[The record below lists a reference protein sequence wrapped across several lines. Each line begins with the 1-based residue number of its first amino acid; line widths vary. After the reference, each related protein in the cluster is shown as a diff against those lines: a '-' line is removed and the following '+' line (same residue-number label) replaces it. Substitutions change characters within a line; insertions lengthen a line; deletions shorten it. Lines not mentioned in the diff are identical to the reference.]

1 MENDGGL
8 ARSGAVALTALP
20 TWEQVLPAQHGMILN
35 YLRFPD
41 DGVDIIQCTLD
52 WAVPLELDCIEA
64 AWRTVVRRHSI
75 LRTAFR
81 LDGSD
86 GLIQVVDPDAPIDF
100 RCLDLPQPLGEPDHP
115 FESFLL
121 ADRRE
126 RFDVTKGPL
135 IRLTVVR
142 RVSSDEQPFAAD
154 GQAYRAVLTF
164 HHALLDGRSL
174 RLLVDDVSAVY
185 AALRDGQAESN
196 RPRPEF
202 QAFVRWWHMTDD
214 PSASEQFW
222 TGYLADTV
230 LPRPMPGYLGG
241 PVAGAAEPMTVET
254 VLSRADSELIRQA
267 AKAVGLNSSTMISA
281 ALALLRA
288 RYGGVSDIVLA
299 VTRSCRRDS
308 VEGADDMIGLLINT
322 VPLRVKLEER
332 RPVRDLL
339 TAVNDSIRQIRRHQR
354 TPMGSALAWAGLPAD
369 TTLVDCLVMFDRHR
383 LQVGL
388 PDGEAAPTA
397 ARLDRLPSY
406 PLTVLTF
413 DEPAIHLSLI
423 CDRHRFAAGSVSRML
438 DQLRATLIEFASK
451 LDVPLAELDLG
462 RAAEAEILASWN
474 RTPGGYRSDA
484 TIPALFAAQV
494 SRDPD
499 ATAVVAGAARVSY
512 AELDRRSNALAWL
525 LRGARRGC
533 RRAGRRG
540 DRARPRPHHRPA
552 GGAEGRRCLPAD
564 RGGHPGNP
572 GRRHDRRRRGQA
584 GARHGADRRRDTRT
598 RRRRG
603 GPGR

>member
-1 MENDGGL
+1 
-8 ARSGAVALTALP
+8 
-20 TWEQVLPAQHGMILN
+20 
-35 YLRFPD
+35 
-41 DGVDIIQCTLD
+41 
-52 WAVPLELDCIEA
+52 
-64 AWRTVVRRHSI
+64 
-75 LRTAFR
+75 
-81 LDGSD
+81 
-86 GLIQVVDPDAPIDF
+86 
-100 RCLDLPQPLGEPDHP
+100 
-115 FESFLL
+115 
-121 ADRRE
+121 
-126 RFDVTKGPL
+126 
-135 IRLTVVR
+135 
-142 RVSSDEQPFAAD
+142 
-154 GQAYRAVLTF
+154 
-164 HHALLDGRSL
+164 
-174 RLLVDDVSAVY
+174 
-185 AALRDGQAESN
+185 
-196 RPRPEF
+196 
-202 QAFVRWWHMTDD
+202 MTDD

-267 AKAVGLNSSTMISA
+267 AKAVGLSSSTMISA

-354 TPMGSALAWAGLPAD
+354 TPMGSALASAGLPAD

-423 CDRHRFAAGSVSRML
+423 CDRYRFAAGSVSRML
-438 DQLRATLIEFASK
+438 EQLRATLIEFASK

-462 RAAEAEILASWN
+462 RPAEAEILASWN

-499 ATAVVAGAARVSY
+499 ATAVVAGAARGQ
-512 AELDRRSNALAWL
+512 LRR
-525 LRGARRGC
+525 
-533 RRAGRRG
+533 
-540 DRARPRPHHRPA
+540 
-552 GGAEGRRCLPAD
+552 
-564 RGGHPGNP
+564 
-572 GRRHDRRRRGQA
+572 
-584 GARHGADRRRDTRT
+584 T
-598 RRRRG
+598 
-603 GPGR
+603 